1 MKRSNNTPAVS
12 SKFFSY
18 LICFLWLAVMGWNVR
33 YFLNFQDIANIEDV
47 SKFHLPHIKSIHFS
61 LRDIADGSLE
71 SPYLRTRIEDAE
83 SEQSEAEPAIEAHDK
98 DSKVTESGILSE
110 EDKSPLPIHIVF
122 STDCSFFQDWQTIV
136 VFYSAVQVRQ
146 QGEITRIAS
155 GCDDEKKKELTE
167 LYRKL
172 YPQFHVHFTP
182 DFKTDGHSKKKYD
195 FYNKPFGMHHWLEHA
210 DPPIADGTIIML
222 IDPDFVF
229 LRPLKVHFGA
239 DNNLIPMKVST
250 DNFVYPTRF
259 GQGRAVA
266 QLYGLGAPWTNAHS
280 TEFNKSEICGEGSP
294 CLGVTNQFGEQ
305 HYRYVIIIGYIL
317 SPISCFI

>member
-1 MKRSNNTPAVS
+1 M
-12 SKFFSY
+12 
-18 LICFLWLAVMGWNVR
+18 WLAVMGWNIR
-33 YFLNFQDIANIEDV
+33 YFMNTQTISNIEDKIV
-47 SKFHLPHIKSIHFS
+47 QLPHIKSIHFN

-71 SPYLRTRIEDAE
+71 SPYLRSKKGETD
-83 SEQSEAEPAIEAHDK
+83 PDHD
-98 DSKVTESGILSE
+98 VTITSTAK
-110 EDKSPLPIHIVF
+110 EDKLPPPIHVVF

-155 GCDDEKKKELTE
+155 GCDDDKKKELTE
-167 LYRKL
+167 LYQKL

-210 DPPIADGTIIML
+210 HPPIPDDTIIML

-239 DNNLIPMKVST
+239 DNNLIPMKIS
-250 DNFVYPTRF
+250 NEKFHYPSHY
-259 GQGRAVA
+259 GKGHAVA
-266 QLYGLGAPWTNAHS
+266 QLYGLGAPWTNPNS
-280 TEFNKSEICGEGSP
+280 NQFNKTGICGEGSP
-294 CLGVTNQFGEQ
+294 CLDVANQFGEE
-305 HYRYVIIIGYIL
+305 HYR
-317 SPISCFI
+317 